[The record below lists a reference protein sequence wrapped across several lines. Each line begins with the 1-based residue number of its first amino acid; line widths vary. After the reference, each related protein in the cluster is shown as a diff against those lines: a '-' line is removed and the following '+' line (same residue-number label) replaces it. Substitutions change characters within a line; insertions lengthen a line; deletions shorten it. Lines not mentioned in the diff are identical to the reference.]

1 MRDINVYGFIGD
13 GWDETDMT
21 ATKFANE
28 LKEANGE
35 AITIHVNSGGG
46 DVFDANTMA
55 ELLRAYQG
63 ESTCIIEGLAAS
75 AASYFALTAD
85 KVVISDSALMMIH
98 NPYSFSG
105 GTAEDLRKTADFL
118 DKVKSTIVGQYVRK
132 TGKDEKEISDYMDAE
147 TWFTAQDAVEQGF
160 CDSIVAMEPVAACI
174 DPEQAKRF
182 KNAPKD
188 LLKMPTTTDGAC
200 AGETEPTIASSNN
213 GGKAES
219 GADKVETGA
228 VSKTV
233 CVNGQFLTY

>member
-13 GWDETDMT
+13 GCDETDMT

-35 AITIHVNSGGG
+35 AVTIHVNSAGG

-75 AASYFALTAD
+75 AASFFALTAD
-85 KVVISDSALMMIH
+85 KVVIGDSALMMIH

-118 DKVKSTIVGQYVRK
+118 DKVTCARRARTRALSPTSWMPRRGSPRKKRWRTAFAIPSWRWSPLPRASTPSRPSDSRTRRK
-132 TGKDEKEISDYMDAE
+132 T
-147 TWFTAQDAVEQGF
+147 
-160 CDSIVAMEPVAACI
+160 C
-174 DPEQAKRF
+174 
-182 KNAPKD
+182 
-188 LLKMPTTTDGAC
+188 
-200 AGETEPTIASSNN
+200 
-213 GGKAES
+213 
-219 GADKVETGA
+219 
-228 VSKTV
+228 
-233 CVNGQFLTY
+233 